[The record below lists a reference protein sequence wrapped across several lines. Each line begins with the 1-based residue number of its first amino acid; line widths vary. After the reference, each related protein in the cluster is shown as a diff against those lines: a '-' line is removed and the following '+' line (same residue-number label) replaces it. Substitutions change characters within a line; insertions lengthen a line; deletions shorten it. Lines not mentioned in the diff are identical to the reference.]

1 MDVENL
7 QLIDRLH
14 TMASEIA
21 CLKANVCEKAK
32 QEEDLHRALEDGA
45 VLESSMQGEIEQ
57 QHERA
62 EELELEIQSLQVCS
76 PILLVL
82 STLVRTLLLP
92 SKAFTLDL
100 SW

>member
-21 CLKANVCEKAK
+21 CLKTTVCEKEK

-57 QHERA
+57 QHVRA
-62 EELELEIQSLQVCS
+62 EELELEIQNLQVYS
-76 PILLVL
+76 QILLLL
-82 STLVRTLLLP
+82 STLLRTFLSP
-92 SKAFTLDL
+92 SKALPL
-100 SW
+100 ELPW

>member
-21 CLKANVCEKAK
+21 CLKTTICEKEK

-45 VLESSMQGEIEQ
+45 VLEGSMQCEIEQ
-57 QHERA
+57 QQVRA
-62 EELELEIQSLQVCS
+62 EELDLEIQSLQVYS
-76 PILLVL
+76 RSLLVL
-82 STLVRTLLLP
+82 STLMRILLSLA
-92 SKAFTLDL
+92 KALRL
-100 SW
+100 EVVW